1 MTAVRCF
8 LRLAAL
14 FLGGLAVEVHAG
26 QAIEV
31 DLQLV
36 LAADVSG
43 SMSMSEL
50 RLQRDG
56 YVDAFRQRDVA
67 AAILS
72 GALGRVAVTYIEW
85 AGHDDQVVVVPW
97 TVLADGRDIA
107 DFTRRLAAAP
117 MAMGGRGSHTALSS
131 GLLFCAQLFRSSGLR
146 STRRTIDMSG
156 DGIGDDGPPI
166 ARAREQVL
174 REGITINGLS
184 VDLPET
190 NPYGPFA
197 AMFGSSPGDVHAY
210 YRDEVIGGP
219 GAFVLPVD
227 DLADF
232 PTAIRRKLVL
242 EIAAR

>member
-1 MTAVRCF
+1 MEAR
-8 LRLAAL
+8 
-14 FLGGLAVEVHAG
+14 AG

-43 SMSMSEL
+43 SMSLSEL

-56 YVDAFRQRDVA
+56 YVDAFRQGDVA
-67 AAILS
+67 EAILS
-72 GALGRVAVTYIEW
+72 GALGRVAVTYVEW
-85 AGHDDQVVVVPW
+85 AGRDDQVVVVPW
-97 TVLADGRDIA
+97 MVLADGRDIA

-117 MAMGGRGSHTALSS
+117 VAVGGRGSHTTLSS
-131 GLLFCAQLFRSSGLR
+131 GLLFCARQFRASGLR
-146 STRRTIDMSG
+146 SYRKTIDMSG

-166 ARAREQVL
+166 AWAREQVL
-174 REGITINGLS
+174 GEGITINGLS
-184 VDLPET
+184 VELPET

-197 AMFGSSPGDVHAY
+197 AMFRSSPGDVHAY

-219 GAFVLPVD
+219 GAFVLAVN

-232 PTAIRRKLVL
+232 PAAIRRKLVL
-242 EIAAR
+242 EIASR